1 MWKSFFNPRVG
12 YLYWRLAFGSLI
24 ETVQA
29 NFQLFHAIC
38 VLFQPA
44 LFFQVVCRPC
54 PAKWSSLQKAGCI
67 FTWRKNCFKMTSL
80 QKASASNMIFTYHYV
95 STMSGEPIPFFCINQ
110 LFLSALYVTQAPS
123 KRRGN
128 PNGDIFG
135 WFTCIWM
142 HLVYLPTCG
151 IFTYIWAF
159 GWFLGKMLVNIP
171 YMEHMGMDC
180 WGLLGWSAW

>member
-1 MWKSFFNPRVG
+1 MYSRTSLLQW
-12 YLYWRLAFGSLI
+12 LLAFGSLI

-54 PAKWSSLQKAGCI
+54 PAKWSSLQKTGCI

-95 STMSGEPIPFFCINQ
+95 STMSGEPTPFFCINQ

-123 KRRGN
+123 KSKRGYLKRCCHLQSN
-128 PNGDIFG
+128 IFQDIKWLDYVISGSTTNSINWTGACASFTK
-135 WFTCIWM
+135 WFARNSS
-142 HLVYLPTCG
+142 L
-151 IFTYIWAF
+151 
-159 GWFLGKMLVNIP
+159 
-171 YMEHMGMDC
+171 
-180 WGLLGWSAW
+180 